1 MAQLSLRSFALAA
14 LLTLGSA
21 LAPAQTTVIKMGTLA
36 PEGSGWHKVLLQM
49 GDRWRTISGGRV
61 KLVVYPGGVLGD
73 EPDLVKKMRIGQ
85 IQAVALS
92 GGGMFDIERGVM
104 CLQIPMMFDTYD
116 ELDYVRERV
125 APRLEKMIEAKGFI
139 VLNWG
144 DAGWVQFFLKK
155 AVTKV
160 ADFKQIKLF
169 TWAGDAEELELW
181 KANGFRVVPLAAT
194 DILSG
199 LETGLIEG
207 VPTTPL
213 YAELNQSYRVAPY
226 LIDVKW
232 APLVGA
238 TIVTKKTWDA
248 LPADKRAEMLQAAR
262 DAGEGLRGG
271 IRKMGDEAIAAMQKR
286 KLTVVPVPAAVLAE
300 WRREAESVYPTIR
313 SRWVPA
319 DIFDEVKRLRDEYR
333 AKGRK

>member
-1 MAQLSLRSFALAA
+1 VLAG
-14 LLTLGSA
+14 LLILTSPFV
-21 LAPAQTTVIKMGTLA
+21 PAQTTIVKMGTLA
-36 PEGSGWHKVLLQM
+36 PEGSGWHKALLQI
-49 GDRWRTISGGRV
+49 GERWRTISGGRV

-104 CLQIPMMFDTYD
+104 CLQIPMMFNTYD
-116 ELDYVRERV
+116 ELDYVRDRV
-125 APRLEKMIEAKGFI
+125 APKLEKIIGAKGFV

-155 AVTKV
+155 PVTKV

-181 KANGFRVVPLAAT
+181 KASGFRAVPLAAT

-238 TIVTKKTWDA
+238 TIIKKQTWETF
-248 LPADKRAEMLQAAR
+248 PAEKRAEMLQAAR
-262 DAGEGLRGG
+262 DAGEALRGG
-271 IRKMGDEAIAAMQKR
+271 IRKMGDEAITAMQKR
-286 KLTVVPVPAAVLAE
+286 KLTVVPVSPSVIAD
-300 WRREAESVYPTIR
+300 WRREVEAVYPKIR
-313 SRWVPA
+313 GRWVPA

-333 AKGRK
+333 AKGRS

>member
-1 MAQLSLRSFALAA
+1 MAQLRSFALAGLLMFRAA
-14 LLTLGSA
+14 LV
-21 LAPAQTTVIKMGTLA
+21 PAQTTVVKMGTLA
-36 PEGSGWHKVLLQM
+36 PEGSGWHKVLLQI
-49 GDRWRTISGGRV
+49 GERWRTISGGRV
-61 KLVVYPGGVLGD
+61 KLVIYPGGVLGD

-116 ELDYVRERV
+116 ELDYVRDRV
-125 APRLEKMIEAKGFI
+125 SPKLEKMIEAKGFM

-155 AVTKV
+155 PVTNV

-181 KANGFRVVPLAAT
+181 KASGFRAVPLAAT

-238 TIVTKKTWDA
+238 TVISKKTWEA
-248 LPADKRAEMLQAAR
+248 FPADKRAEMLQAAR
-262 DAGEGLRGG
+262 NAGEALRGG
-271 IRKMGDEAIAAMQKR
+271 IRKMGDEAIIAMRKR
-286 KLTVVPVPAAVLAE
+286 GLTVVPVSPAVAAD
-300 WRREAESVYPTIR
+300 WRREVEAVYPKIR
-313 SRWVPA
+313 GRWVPA

-333 AKGRK
+333 AKGHS

>member
-1 MAQLSLRSFALAA
+1 MTAFQR
-14 LLTLGSA
+14 LTLLVLSGA
-21 LAPAQTTVIKMGTLA
+21 FAFGQTTVVKMGTLA
-36 PEGSGWHKVLLQM
+36 PEGSGWHKALLQI
-49 GDRWRTISGGRV
+49 GDKWRTISGGKV
-61 KLVVYPGGVLGD
+61 KLVIYPGGVLGD

-104 CLQIPMMFDTYD
+104 CLQIPMMLDSYD
-116 ELDYVRERV
+116 ELDYVRDRI
-125 APRLEKMIEAKGFI
+125 AGRLEKMIEAKGFV

-144 DAGWVQFFLKK
+144 DAGWIQFFLKK
-155 AVTKV
+155 PVTRISE
-160 ADFKQIKLF
+160 FKQVKLF

-181 KANGFRVVPLAAT
+181 KASGFRVVPLAAT

-207 VPTTPL
+207 VPMPPL
-213 YAELNQSYRVAPY
+213 YAELNQSFRVAPY

-238 TIVTKKTWDA
+238 TIVTKKAWDA
-248 LPADKRAEMLQAAR
+248 FPADKRTEMLAAAR

-286 KLTVVPVPAAVLAE
+286 KLTVVPVAPAVLAE
-300 WRREAESVYPTIR
+300 WRREAEAIYPTIR
-313 SRWVPA
+313 GRWVPA

-333 AKGRK
+333 AKVRK